1 MQRARP
7 RGTGNNHLPSA
18 PRISLGKPKRKKPF
32 AECPTLST
40 RQKQTAQPAVTR
52 YGLFA
57 EGHMPVTRH
66 IVVLPSAWNMA
77 FGI

>member
-40 RQKQTAQPAVTR
+40 RQKQTARPAVTR

-57 EGHMPVTRH
+57 ECHMPDTRH

-77 FGI
+77 LGI